1 MDDALGATRATLLE
15 EVAAAYVNQTRFAA
29 EVARALA
36 TRLGL
41 AAAVHKHDELVGL
54 ARHWHNETEQELA
67 LKADSFALEKVRSES
82 GGERSPPALAKFCF
96 KLIAFFFSR

>member
-1 MDDALGATRATLLE
+1 MDDALSATRAALLE

-67 LKADSFALEKVRSES
+67 LKADSFALEKVRDAMAAGDQAANENCGRKVEAEES
-82 GGERSPPALAKFCF
+82 
-96 KLIAFFFSR
+96 